1 MSVSIIRAG
10 MLALAMPVLGTT
22 ESIAQAPRG
31 DTPPSAQTQTQRD
44 QTPINLDSIDKQK
57 PEIEIFT
64 GLEDPSQK
72 GLQGITVIPEEA
84 GKTPPPPAGEPDSPP
99 KKKRD

>member
-1 MSVSIIRAG
+1 MSASIIRPG
-10 MLALAMPVLGTT
+10 ILALAIAALCTT

-31 DTPPSAQTQTQRD
+31 DTAPSAQTQTQRD
-44 QTPINLDSIDKQK
+44 QTPINLDAIDKQK

-84 GKTPPPPAGEPDSPP
+84 GQTPPPLTGEPDSPP